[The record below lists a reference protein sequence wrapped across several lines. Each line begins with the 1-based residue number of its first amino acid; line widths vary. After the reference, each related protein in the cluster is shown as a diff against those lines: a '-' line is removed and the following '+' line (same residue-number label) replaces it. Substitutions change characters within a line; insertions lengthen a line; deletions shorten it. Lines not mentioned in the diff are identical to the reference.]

1 MKKFYFLALFAFAA
15 FTASAQVSVTFS
27 VDMNDA
33 ALSDGDIIT
42 LGGDFQSWAPGAEA
56 FTDEDGNGVYAFTY
70 NTTDFALMPGT
81 ELRFKYVI
89 NGWGTNEFGEE
100 GAEPGD
106 CNEDDGSGNINRV
119 FAIPADATG
128 TVEVPTYIYDSCVLS
143 ELSVNTSN
151 ISTIQGV
158 KFTPNPATERTLI
171 SFENNANEAH
181 NITVTSM
188 TGQVVST
195 LTTTGNTAELSVA
208 DFAAGM
214 YFVTFRN
221 EAGEQGTEKLIVR

>member
-1 MKKFYFLALFAFAA
+1 MKKFYFLVLFAFAA
-15 FTASAQVSVTFS
+15 FTMNAQVSVTFS

-33 ALSDGDIIT
+33 ALADGDIIT
-42 LGGDFQSWAPGAEA
+42 LGGDFQSWAPAAEV
-56 FTDEDGNGVYAFTY
+56 FTDEDGNGVYTY
-70 NTTDFALMPGT
+70 TYDSDFGLTAGQ
-81 ELRFKYVI
+81 EIRFKYVI

-106 CNEDDGSGNINRV
+106 CNEDDGQGNINRV
-119 FAIPADATG
+119 FLIPADAEG
-128 TVEVPTYIYDSCVLS
+128 NVVVPTYIYDSCELS
-143 ELSVNTSN
+143 ELSVNTNN
-151 ISTIQGV
+151 ISTIEGV
-158 KFTPNPATERTLI
+158 KFTPNPATDRTWI

-181 NITVTSM
+181 NIIVTSM
-188 TGQVVST
+188 TGQVVSS

>member
-15 FTASAQVSVTFS
+15 FTASAQVNVVFS

-42 LGGDFQSWAPGAEA
+42 LGGDFQTWAPGAEV
-56 FTDEDGNGVYAFTY
+56 FTDEDGNGVYAYTY
-70 NTTDFALMPGT
+70 ELVAGTDILYKF
-81 ELRFKYVI
+81 VI

-100 GAEPGD
+100 GAMEGE
-106 CNEDDGSGNINRV
+106 CNLADADGNLNRN
-119 FAIPADATG
+119 FTIPADATG
-128 TVEVPTYIYDSCVLS
+128 TLVLPTYIYNTCELS
-143 ELSVNTSN
+143 SLSVNTNN

-158 KFTPNPATERTLI
+158 KFTPNPATDRTLI

-195 LTTTGNTAELSVA
+195 LTTTGNTAELSVT